1 MELARGG
8 GGGGA
13 LLSGVVPCRG
23 ERRGEHEREGERA
36 GVSGEERSAVGRKRS
51 ARGAESGRLRRAAGV
66 AGTWPP
72 RGGRALPRSER
83 RAGTSVARA
92 EAGQTRVGLG
102 WAEAKRA
109 ALREARWAGF
119 DRGPRNEA
127 VAREGRKEIF
137 RLYFQEI
144 FKYQL
149 SNIILSKKMTSFENV
164 PKMKVD

>member
-1 MELARGG
+1 MALGGELAARG
-8 GGGGA
+8 
-13 LLSGVVPCRG
+13 
-23 ERRGEHEREGERA
+23 RRDEHGRARERA
-36 GVSGEERSAVGRKRS
+36 GWSGEERSVVGRCRR
-51 ARGAESGRLRRAAGV
+51 ARGSGRRPAATCGGV
-66 AGTWPP
+66 DGAWPP

-83 RAGTSVARA
+83 RAGTGAARA
-92 EAGQTRVGLG
+92 EAGQTRAGLG

-119 DRGPRNEA
+119 GRGPRNEVA
-127 VAREGRKEIF
+127 AREGRKEIF
-137 RLYFQEI
+137 KLYFQEI